1 VTLRFKTPDM
11 GTMVSK
17 TLPIILFLTVL
28 LLSVSV
34 DAQQP
39 IAHGDC
45 LDRAVWHLERSYRG
59 DSQEWNV
66 HVATTYISLHNEGV
80 DCTKIYHEGLQSDI
94 RNNSGIPGWVTF
106 IVGLSMGTTVTI
118 WMCSQYVHNLKK
130 KHEWWKEDK

>member
-1 VTLRFKTPDM
+1 M

-17 TLPIILFLTVL
+17 TLPVILFLTVL
-28 LLSVSV
+28 LLPVSV

-59 DSQEWNV
+59 ESQEWHV

-80 DCTKIYHEGLQSDI
+80 DCTKIYYEGLQSDI
-94 RNNSGIPGWVTF
+94 KKNERIPGWIIYVVGVVTGG
-106 IVGLSMGTTVTI
+106 IVAWWGSIQRMKHSR
-118 WMCSQYVHNLKK
+118 SQ
-130 KHEWWKEDK
+130 D